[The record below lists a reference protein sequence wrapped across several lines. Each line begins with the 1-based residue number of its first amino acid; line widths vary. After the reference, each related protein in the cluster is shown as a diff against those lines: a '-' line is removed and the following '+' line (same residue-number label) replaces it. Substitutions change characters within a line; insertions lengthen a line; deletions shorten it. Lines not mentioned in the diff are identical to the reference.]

1 MRKETGKVLSIYE
14 VPFEGVSSMKPNQPT
29 RKERAHHVARMR
41 TNFAL
46 EGIHPQ
52 VDDLDIEQ
60 RYINGA
66 VTLDDMLQHA
76 RDFAGRAANADDLR
90 EG

>member
-1 MRKETGKVLSIYE
+1 
-14 VPFEGVSSMKPNQPT
+14 
-29 RKERAHHVARMR
+29 MR